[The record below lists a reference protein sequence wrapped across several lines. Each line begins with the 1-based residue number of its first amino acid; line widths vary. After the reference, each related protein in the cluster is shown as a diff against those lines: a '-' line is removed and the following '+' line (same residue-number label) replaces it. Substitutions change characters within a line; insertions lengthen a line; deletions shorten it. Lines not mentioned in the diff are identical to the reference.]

1 MTGITWRT
9 RYTRHYSATNV
20 ITMSS
25 ISRATPSAR
34 RNARGE
40 ADADRQQRGRA
51 GKGGR
56 GQRGR
61 QRRQGRQG
69 RRRGA
74 GEGGDSEGGGDSG
87 ETGVVA
93 AEMPLSLLRLPPPS
107 LLRLL
112 CAPCGSR
119 VRMRLQERRPHR
131 EKNPRVGAGRRPP
144 NPAMPKPARAAHTPD
159 TRAALVPSLAA
170 AVAVLRHAVASAQQK
185 STLAEAASC
194 PAGAVESC
202 LPP

>member
-1 MTGITWRT
+1 MIQASLQRHTCYYICHISLVHHHRSLPGSEVVSLTWHPAAAPWRP
-9 RYTRHYSATNV
+9 V
-20 ITMSS
+20 CFG
-25 ISRATPSAR
+25 SR
-34 RNARGE
+34 
-40 ADADRQQRGRA
+40 RGRPRLRVWVW
-51 GKGGR
+51 R
-56 GQRGR
+56 GTVRVESVAW
-61 QRRQGRQG
+61 
-69 RRRGA
+69 RRRLRRGPRRT
-74 GEGGDSEGGGDSG
+74 GSGWSEPEWSCSS
-87 ETGVVA
+87 TAVA
-93 AEMPLSLLRLPPPS
+93 AAAAVR
-107 LLRLL
+107 
-112 CAPCGSR
+112 PCGYR

-159 TRAALVPSLAA
+159 TRAALIPSLAA